1 MKKLNKDLNNNV
13 VKFPKKLNDGEREV
27 EAIIFAA
34 AEPLYI
40 DTIESKISKKID
52 VEKILKKI
60 QSLYS
65 TRGINLVCISNRW
78 SFRTAKNLSN
88 LMSNEKSVEQLYNF
102 SKEHFDSIDILVNNA
117 GIHMDNILLRMKTNE
132 WQKVLDVNLNG
143 PFYLTRILLKD
154 MIKSKSGRIINISS
168 ISGTDGN
175 KGQSNYS
182 ASKGGLLAFTKSL
195 AKEVGRRNITVNCIA
210 PGVIETDMIAHL
222 TDTVKKNYLD
232 RIPLKKFG
240 KPEDIGKMI
249 LFLSSDEASYITGQT
264 FYIDGGISLN

>member
-1 MKKLNKDLNNNV
+1 MFNYSNKTALVTGASRGIGKTIAIMLAKNG
-13 VKFPKKLNDGEREV
+13 VKVIGV
-27 EAIIFAA
+27 A
-34 AEPLYI
+34 
-40 DTIESKISKKID
+40 TSKKSLESIEYIENILPFCCD
-52 VEKILKKI
+52 ISDEKSIEK
-60 QSLYS
+60 LYS
-65 TRGINLVCISNRW
+65 
-78 SFRTAKNLSN
+78 FAKKNAN
-88 LMSNEKSVEQLYNF
+88 A
-102 SKEHFDSIDILVNNA
+102 IDILVNNA
-117 GIHMDNILLRMKTNE
+117 GIHMDNILLRMKTDE
-132 WQKVLDVNLNG
+132 WHKVLDVNLNG
-143 PFYLTRILLKD
+143 PFYLTKILLKD
-154 MIKSKSGRIINISS
+154 MIKNKNGRIINISS

-195 AKEVGRRNITVNCIA
+195 SKEVARRNITVNCIA

>member
-1 MKKLNKDLNNNV
+1 MFNYSNKTALV
-13 VKFPKKLNDGEREV
+13 TG
-27 EAIIFAA
+27 A
-34 AEPLYI
+34 
-40 DTIESKISKKID
+40 S
-52 VEKILKKI
+52 
-60 QSLYS
+60 
-65 TRGINLVCISNRW
+65 RGIGKTIAMML
-78 SFRTAKNLSN
+78 AKNGI
-88 LMSNEKSVEQLYNF
+88 KVIGVAT
-102 SKEHFDSIDILVNNA
+102 SKESLKSIEDIENILPFCCDISDENSIEELYHFAKKNADAIDILVNNA
-117 GIHMDNILLRMKTNE
+117 GIHMDNILLRMKKEE

-143 PFYLTRILLKD
+143 PFYLTKILLKD
-154 MIKSKSGRIINISS
+154 MIKNKNGRIINISS

-195 AKEVGRRNITVNCIA
+195 AKEVGLRNITVNCIA
-210 PGVIETDMIAHL
+210 PGVIETDMISDL
-222 TDTVKKNYLD
+222 TDTVKNDYLD

>member
-1 MKKLNKDLNNNV
+1 MFNYSNKTALV
-13 VKFPKKLNDGEREV
+13 TG
-27 EAIIFAA
+27 A
-34 AEPLYI
+34 
-40 DTIESKISKKID
+40 S
-52 VEKILKKI
+52 
-60 QSLYS
+60 
-65 TRGINLVCISNRW
+65 RGIGKTIAMIL
-78 SFRTAKNLSN
+78 AKNG
-88 LMSNEKSVEQLYNF
+88 MKVIGVAT
-102 SKEHFDSIDILVNNA
+102 SKESLKSIEDIDNILPFCCDISDENSIEDLYHFAKKNADTIDILVNNA
-117 GIHMDNILLRMKTNE
+117 GIHMDNILLRMKKEE

-154 MIKSKSGRIINISS
+154 MIKNKNGRIINISS

-210 PGVIETDMIAHL
+210 PGVIETDMISDL
-222 TDTVKKNYLD
+222 TDTVKNDYLD

>member
-1 MKKLNKDLNNNV
+1 MFNYSNKTALV
-13 VKFPKKLNDGEREV
+13 TG
-27 EAIIFAA
+27 A
-34 AEPLYI
+34 
-40 DTIESKISKKID
+40 S
-52 VEKILKKI
+52 
-60 QSLYS
+60 
-65 TRGINLVCISNRW
+65 RGIGKTIAIML
-78 SFRTAKNLSN
+78 AKNGVKVIGVATSKESLKSIEGIKN
-88 LMSNEKSVEQLYNF
+88 ILPFCCDISDEKSIEELYNF
-102 SKEHFDSIDILVNNA
+102 VKKNANNIDILVNNA
-117 GIHMDNILLRMKTNE
+117 GIHMDNILLRMKTDE
-132 WQKVLDVNLNG
+132 WHKVLDVNLNG
-143 PFYLTRILLKD
+143 PFYLTKILLKD
-154 MIKSKSGRIINISS
+154 MIKNKNGRIINISS

-210 PGVIETDMIAHL
+210 PGVIETDMISDL
-222 TDTVKKNYLD
+222 TDTVKNDYLD

>member
-1 MKKLNKDLNNNV
+1 MFN
-13 VKFPKKLNDGEREV
+13 
-27 EAIIFAA
+27 
-34 AEPLYI
+34 YS
-40 DTIESKISKKID
+40 SKTALVTGAS
-52 VEKILKKI
+52 
-60 QSLYS
+60 
-65 TRGINLVCISNRW
+65 RGIGKTIAMML
-78 SFRTAKNLSN
+78 AKNG
-88 LMSNEKSVEQLYNF
+88 MKVIGVAT
-102 SKEHFDSIDILVNNA
+102 SKESLKSIENIENILPFCCDISDENSIEELYHFAKKNADTIDILVNNA
-117 GIHMDNILLRMKTNE
+117 GIHMDNILLRMKKEE

-143 PFYLTRILLKD
+143 PFYLTKILLKD
-154 MIKSKSGRIINISS
+154 MIKNKNGRIINISS

-195 AKEVGRRNITVNCIA
+195 AKEVGLRNITVNCIA
-210 PGVIETDMIAHL
+210 PGVIETDMISDL
-222 TDTVKKNYLD
+222 TDTVKNDYLD

>member
-1 MKKLNKDLNNNV
+1 MFNYSNKTALV
-13 VKFPKKLNDGEREV
+13 TG
-27 EAIIFAA
+27 A
-34 AEPLYI
+34 
-40 DTIESKISKKID
+40 S
-52 VEKILKKI
+52 
-60 QSLYS
+60 
-65 TRGINLVCISNRW
+65 RGIGKTIAIML
-78 SFRTAKNLSN
+78 AKNGMKVIGVATSKESLKSIEGIKN
-88 LMSNEKSVEQLYNF
+88 ILPFCCDISDEKSIEELYNF
-102 SKEHFDSIDILVNNA
+102 VKKNANTIDILVNNA
-117 GIHMDNILLRMKTNE
+117 GIHMDNILLRMKTDE
-132 WQKVLDVNLNG
+132 WHQVLDVNLNG
-143 PFYLTRILLKD
+143 PFYLTKILLKD
-154 MIKSKSGRIINISS
+154 MIKNKNGRIINISS

-210 PGVIETDMIAHL
+210 PGVIETDMISDL
-222 TDTVKKNYLD
+222 TDTVKNDYLD